1 MSGHSKWAGIKHKKA
16 IIDAKRGQAF
26 TRAAREILISAKE
39 GGGNTDGNFRLRLAV
54 QKAREINMPTDKI
67 QNAIKRGTGELAG
80 EKLEEVRY
88 EGYGPAG
95 VAVMVDA
102 FTDNRNRT
110 SASIRHRLSKFG
122 GNLGE
127 SNSVGWM
134 FERKGVISA
143 DAGKNDPE
151 DVGLAAIEAGA
162 DDVQVEGKS
171 VEVTTPPA
179 AFEKVKAAM
188 EVMGVTIDNAEI
200 TMQPKQ
206 TVAVGEDKAAAVLRM
221 MESLEEDDD
230 VQQVYANFDIPTN
243 VLERVSAQV

>member
-1 MSGHSKWAGIKHKKA
+1 MRGSPL
-16 IIDAKRGQAF
+16 DAKRGQAF
-26 TRAAREILISAKE
+26 TRASREILIAAKE
-39 GGGNTDGNFRLRLAV
+39 GGGNVDGNFRLRLAM

-80 EKLEEVRY
+80 EKLEEIRY

-143 DAGKNDPE
+143 EAGKNDPD

-171 VEVTTPPA
+171 VEVTTSPA

-188 EVMGVTIDNAEI
+188 EGLGVTIDNAEI